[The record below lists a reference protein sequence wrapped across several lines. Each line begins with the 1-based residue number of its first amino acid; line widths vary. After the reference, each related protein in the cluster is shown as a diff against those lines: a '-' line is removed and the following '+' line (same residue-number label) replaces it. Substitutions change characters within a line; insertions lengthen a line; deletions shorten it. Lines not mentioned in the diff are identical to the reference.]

1 MVNLMNYYEHP
12 GDNRYYV
19 FEIRSVEKSIT
30 FESYL
35 DEFGIN
41 FEKMVEEDGDKT
53 LYGVLKSDFS
63 KTLKANN
70 LTEAQYRKPMIEI
83 PALRY
88 ALVIIM
94 FLLVG
99 LAFVGYYISN

>member
-1 MVNLMNYYEHP
+1 MINLMNYYEHP

-19 FEIRSVEKSIT
+19 FEIRSVEKCIT
-30 FESYL
+30 FEAYL
-35 DEFGIN
+35 EEFGVN
-41 FEKMVEEDGDKT
+41 FEKMVEEEGDKT
-53 LYGVLKSDFS
+53 LYGVLKVDFS

-70 LTEAQYRKPMIEI
+70 LTEAQYRKPMIEL

-94 FLLVG
+94 FLTVG
-99 LAFVGYYISN
+99 LALAGYIISN